1 MRSIPP
7 EQITLF
13 KSDWLDGLMI
23 VDLCQ
28 RHTLSRDQVVRLRV
42 RLELPP
48 RLERRGRPRKEEQET
63 PTREE
68 IDLRAAEIRSDWT
81 PEIERKR
88 RGLDGSPEFYEIPRD
103 VESPPDFDPRWY
115 D

>member
-1 MRSIPP
+1 
-7 EQITLF
+7 
-13 KSDWLDGLMI
+13 MI

-68 IDLRAAEIRSDWT
+68 IDLRAAEIR
-81 PEIERKR
+81 
-88 RGLDGSPEFYEIPRD
+88 GLDGSPEFYEIPRD